1 VVDQVSVNV
10 RHTSRP
16 TGLLLIFHVA
26 IATSI
31 APTYFLISSST
42 EQDDSLLAAVRMG
55 LGAFSAFWGVVLFY
69 AGILSDEKEF
79 TARLKRIYR
88 LLLDNRALLSL
99 SLLILVTIEGFLL
112 HQLLFLRPVHL
123 TSATD
128 VEVLLND
135 TPGSPSQL
143 GDLTGEPCATAKGKD
158 FRLPVGTHEIALRIK
173 DSGEVLAGRSVI
185 VPPIWAGSV
194 PKVACIDEA
203 SFNAL
208 R

>member
-1 VVDQVSVNV
+1 VVDQNSVNV

-16 TGLLLIFHVA
+16 PGLLLISHVV

-31 APTYFLISSST
+31 APTYFLVSSST
-42 EQDDSLLAAVRMG
+42 AQDNSVLVAVRLG
-55 LGAFSAFWGVVLFY
+55 LGAFSAFWSVALFY

-79 TARLKRIYR
+79 TARLKRIYC

-99 SLLILVTIEGFLL
+99 SLLVLVVIEGFLL

-123 TSATD
+123 MSATD
-128 VEVLLND
+128 VEVLLNNI
-135 TPGSPSQL
+135 PGSPSEL
-143 GDLTGEPCATAKGKD
+143 GDLAGEPCARAKGKD
-158 FRLPVGTHEIALRIK
+158 FRLAVGTHEIAFRIK
-173 DSGEVLAGRSVI
+173 GSGEVIAGRSVI

-194 PKVACIDEA
+194 PNVACIDEA